1 MSFFVDICIDDCYFL
16 LNKLTNLSEG
26 EFYEKLAVLAIAFG
40 FACVPS
46 FAQYDD
52 DYGDTPAATEDDS
65 YSTEESTQAEPAEE
79 SESAAPASEK
89 SSDDTDYK

>member
-1 MSFFVDICIDDCYFL
+1 M
-16 LNKLTNLSEG
+16 K
-26 EFYEKLAVLAIAFG
+26 KLAILAIALG

-52 DYGDTPAATEDDS
+52 EDYGEPPTATEDDS

-79 SESAAPASEK
+79 SESAASAA
-89 SSDDTDYK
+89 